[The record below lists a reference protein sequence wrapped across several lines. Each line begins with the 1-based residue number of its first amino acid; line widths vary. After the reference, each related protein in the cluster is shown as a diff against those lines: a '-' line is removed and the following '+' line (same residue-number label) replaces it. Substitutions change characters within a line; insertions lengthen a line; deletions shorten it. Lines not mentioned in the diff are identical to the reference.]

1 MTNDKQN
8 TDWQTP
14 EKKLQSAEHNSAKK
28 LMSNCLLC
36 SLSLPPD
43 VNESYVAACI
53 SVNFELSHFLTLN
66 ISEMAKDTAI
76 VTVEGE

>member
-53 SVNFELSHFLTLN
+53 SVNFEL
-66 ISEMAKDTAI
+66 K
-76 VTVEGE
+76 